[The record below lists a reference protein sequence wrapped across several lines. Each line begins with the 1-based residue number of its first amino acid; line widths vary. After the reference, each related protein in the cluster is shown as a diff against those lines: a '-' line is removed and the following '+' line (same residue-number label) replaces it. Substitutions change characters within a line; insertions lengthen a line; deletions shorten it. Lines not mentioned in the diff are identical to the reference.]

1 MNTTKQFALFLQQNQ
16 HITQEYAMRL
26 LKKTRLQ
33 IKHIERVAGVKLK
46 MLKPSKRV
54 LTIKK
59 VLEVEKHGLSI
70 NKSAYLL
77 GVSMPKLWRFI
88 EKNNIQWRGK
98 NPCFRKNEVNPNS
111 TSQRIKKS
119 GICKAT
125 IYYRIN
131 VMGMTLDEAIARG
144 SSNK

>member
-1 MNTTKQFALFLQQNQ
+1 
-16 HITQEYAMRL
+16 
-26 LKKTRLQ
+26 
-33 IKHIERVAGVKLK
+33 
-46 MLKPSKRV
+46 MLKPSKPI

-77 GVSMPKLWRFI
+77 DVSMSKLWRFI
-88 EKNNIQWRGK
+88 KKNKIQWRGK
-98 NPCFRKNEVNPNS
+98 NPCFRKNEVNPES
-111 TSQRIKKS
+111 KLQKIKKS
-119 GICKAT
+119 GICKGT

>member
-1 MNTTKQFALFLQQNQ
+1 MNT
-16 HITQEYAMRL
+16 
-26 LKKTRLQ
+26 KKP
-33 IKHIERVAGVKLK
+33 I
-46 MLKPSKRV
+46 
-54 LTIKK
+54 LTLKK

-88 EKNNIQWRGK
+88 KKNNIQWSGK
-98 NPCFRKNEVNPNS
+98 KPCSRKGDVNIDS
-111 TSQRIKKS
+111 TLQQIKKS

-131 VMGMTLDEAIARG
+131 VMGLTLEQAIARG
-144 SSNK
+144 SLK

>member
-1 MNTTKQFALFLQQNQ
+1 
-16 HITQEYAMRL
+16 
-26 LKKTRLQ
+26 
-33 IKHIERVAGVKLK
+33 

-54 LTIKK
+54 LTLKK

-77 GVSMPKLWRFI
+77 DVSMPKLWRFI
-88 EKNNIQWRGK
+88 KKNKIQWRGK

-119 GICKAT
+119 GICKTT

-131 VMGMTLDEAIARG
+131 VMGMKLEQEIARG

>member
-1 MNTTKQFALFLQQNQ
+1 MNTTKP
-16 HITQEYAMRL
+16 I
-26 LKKTRLQ
+26 
-33 IKHIERVAGVKLK
+33 
-46 MLKPSKRV
+46 
-54 LTIKK
+54 LTLKK
-59 VLEVEKHGLSI
+59 VLEVEKYGLSI

-77 GVSMPKLWRFI
+77 DVSMPKLWRFI

-119 GICKAT
+119 GICKGT

-144 SSNK
+144 SLNK

>member
-1 MNTTKQFALFLQQNQ
+1 MNTTK
-16 HITQEYAMRL
+16 
-26 LKKTRLQ
+26 
-33 IKHIERVAGVKLK
+33 
-46 MLKPSKRV
+46 RV
-54 LTIKK
+54 LTLKK

-77 GVSMPKLWRFI
+77 DVSMPKLWRFI
-88 EKNNIQWRGK
+88 EKNKIQWRGK

-119 GICKAT
+119 GICKTT

-144 SSNK
+144 SLNK

>member
-1 MNTTKQFALFLQQNQ
+1 MNTTKQFALLLQQNP
-16 HITQEYAMRL
+16 HMTQDYAMQL

-33 IKHIERVAGVKLK
+33 IKHIERVAGVRLK
-46 MLKPSKRV
+46 MLKPSKPI

-77 GVSMPKLWRFI
+77 DVSMPKLWRFI
-88 EKNNIQWRGK
+88 KKNNIQWRGK
-98 NPCFRKNEVNPNS
+98 NPCFRKNEVNPDS

-119 GICKAT
+119 GICKGT
-125 IYYRIN
+125 IYYRMD

>member
-1 MNTTKQFALFLQQNQ
+1 
-16 HITQEYAMRL
+16 
-26 LKKTRLQ
+26 
-33 IKHIERVAGVKLK
+33 

-54 LTIKK
+54 LTLKK
-59 VLEVEKHGLSI
+59 VLEVEKYGLSI

-77 GVSMPKLWRFI
+77 DVSMPKLWRFI

-119 GICKAT
+119 GICKTT

-131 VMGMTLDEAIARG
+131 VMGLTLEQAIARG

>member
-1 MNTTKQFALFLQQNQ
+1 MNTTKQFALFLQRNPNM
-16 HITQEYAMRL
+16 TQEYAMQL

-33 IKHIERVAGVKLK
+33 IKHIERVAGVRLK
-46 MLKPSKRV
+46 MLKPSKPI

-88 EKNNIQWRGK
+88 KKNKIQWRGK
-98 NPCFRKNEVNPNS
+98 NPCFRKNEVNPDS

-119 GICKAT
+119 GICKGT
-125 IYYRIN
+125 IYYRMD

>member
-1 MNTTKQFALFLQQNQ
+1 MNT
-16 HITQEYAMRL
+16 
-26 LKKTRLQ
+26 KKP
-33 IKHIERVAGVKLK
+33 I
-46 MLKPSKRV
+46 
-54 LTIKK
+54 LTLKK

-88 EKNNIQWRGK
+88 KKNNIQWSGK
-98 NPCFRKNEVNPNS
+98 NPCFRKNEVNPGS
-111 TSQRIKKS
+111 TLQQIKKS

-131 VMGMTLDEAIARG
+131 VMGLTLEQAIARG
-144 SSNK
+144 SLK

>member
-1 MNTTKQFALFLQQNQ
+1 MNT
-16 HITQEYAMRL
+16 
-26 LKKTRLQ
+26 KKP
-33 IKHIERVAGVKLK
+33 I
-46 MLKPSKRV
+46 
-54 LTIKK
+54 LTLKK

-88 EKNNIQWRGK
+88 KKNNIQWSGK
-98 NPCFRKNEVNPNS
+98 NPCSRKGDVNPGS
-111 TSQRIKKS
+111 TLQQIKKS

-131 VMGMTLDEAIARG
+131 VMGLTLEQAIARG
-144 SSNK
+144 SLK

>member
-1 MNTTKQFALFLQQNQ
+1 MNTTKP
-16 HITQEYAMRL
+16 I
-26 LKKTRLQ
+26 
-33 IKHIERVAGVKLK
+33 
-46 MLKPSKRV
+46 
-54 LTIKK
+54 LTLKK
-59 VLEVEKHGLSI
+59 VLEVEKYGLSI

-77 GVSMPKLWRFI
+77 DVSMQKLWRFI
-88 EKNNIQWRGK
+88 KKNKIQWHGK

-119 GICKAT
+119 GICKTT

-131 VMGMTLDEAIARG
+131 VMGLTLDEAIARG

>member
-1 MNTTKQFALFLQQNQ
+1 
-16 HITQEYAMRL
+16 
-26 LKKTRLQ
+26 
-33 IKHIERVAGVKLK
+33 

-54 LTIKK
+54 LTLKK

-88 EKNNIQWRGK
+88 EKNKIQWRGK
-98 NPCFRKNEVNPNS
+98 NPCFRKNEVNPES
-111 TSQRIKKS
+111 KLQKIKKS
-119 GICKAT
+119 GICKGT